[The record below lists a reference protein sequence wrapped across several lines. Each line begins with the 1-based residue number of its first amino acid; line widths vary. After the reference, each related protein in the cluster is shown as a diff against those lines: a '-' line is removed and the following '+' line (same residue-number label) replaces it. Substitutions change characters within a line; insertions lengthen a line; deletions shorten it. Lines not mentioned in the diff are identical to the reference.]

1 MYIVTAVPDLNEC
14 EVKITS
20 PEDLT
25 SACNINGTL
34 PIYINFIPTSL
45 VATWHTSF
53 VVDSY
58 PTEPLYVN
66 SYQIGITQTDVITN
80 VYRMNSCKHG
90 YSETCLG
97 KPPCIKTTY
106 IIVLRLPLYNY
117 NYTTKCSHVHNYH
130 LVHVHCMYIVYV

>member
-58 PTEPLYVN
+58 PMEPLYVN

-90 YSETCLG
+90 YSETCLDNLS
-97 KPPCIKTTY
+97 IIIIIQLNVHMY
-106 IIVLRLPLYNY
+106 IITTLY
-117 NYTTKCSHVHNYH
+117 
-130 LVHVHCMYIVYV
+130 MYIACI